1 VILEMGGPEEG
12 ANQDIIHPQREGHDE
27 MLVVEEQHAALDPNR
42 LCREEVLESLC
53 RLGNHWKENRVRE
66 GEGMENGSY
75 MMTHLQ
81 QPPL

>member
-1 VILEMGGPEEG
+1 
-12 ANQDIIHPQREGHDE
+12 

-42 LCREEVLESLC
+42 LGGEEVLESLC
-53 RLGNHWKENRVRE
+53 RLGNHRENNRVRE
-66 GEGMENGSY
+66 GEGMENGGY